1 METLEQK
8 MDKMELKLQHL
19 ELMIMRKIMEKENEE
34 KCTTSHTTGN

>member
-8 MDKMELKLQHL
+8 MDKLELRLQHF

-34 KCTTSHTTGN
+34 KRTTSHLARE